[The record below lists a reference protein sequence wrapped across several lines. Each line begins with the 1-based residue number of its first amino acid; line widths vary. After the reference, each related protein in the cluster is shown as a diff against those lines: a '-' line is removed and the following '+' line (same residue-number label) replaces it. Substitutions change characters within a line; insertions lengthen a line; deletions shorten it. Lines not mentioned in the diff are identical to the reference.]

1 MECSKV
7 RQDTTLKQEKIPDKK
22 QIDYNTKS
30 QYISPRIKAK
40 RRASTGQNI
49 LLILY
54 KFRIKSSKVSPPGSK
69 NLPFICCFDFA
80 TASTV
85 TLEINIIISST
96 ESLSIR
102 YYLLHQYNQPTF
114 VSQDHQK
121 TTRHPITHKVDKE
134 FLNIHAYLLQNN

>member
-1 MECSKV
+1 MHPTFNLECNKV
-7 RQDTTLKQEKIPDKK
+7 RQDISVKQENIPDKK
-22 QIDYNTKS
+22 DIRYNATNQKITYNT
-30 QYISPRIKAK
+30 KAK
-40 RRASTGQNI
+40 RRTLNRTI
-49 LLILY
+49 LSSLFY

-102 YYLLHQYNQPTF
+102 YYLLHLYSQLAF
-114 VSQDHQK
+114 VS
-121 TTRHPITHKVDKE
+121 
-134 FLNIHAYLLQNN
+134 

>member
-1 MECSKV
+1 MHPTFNLECNKV
-7 RQDTTLKQEKIPDKK
+7 RQDISVKQENIPDKK
-22 QIDYNTKS
+22 GKKKGINRT
-30 QYISPRIKAK
+30 ISP
-40 RRASTGQNI
+40 SFF
-49 LLILY
+49 Y

-102 YYLLHQYNQPTF
+102 YYLLHLYSQLAF
-114 VSQDHQK
+114 VS
-121 TTRHPITHKVDKE
+121 
-134 FLNIHAYLLQNN
+134 

>member
-1 MECSKV
+1 MKTIFIIYHLFIASKLKCIQHSTWNATKLGRIYQLNKKTYRTKKTSDITLQIKRLHTIQ
-7 RQDTTLKQEKIPDKK
+7 RQKEGHQPD
-22 QIDYNTKS
+22 NFS
-30 QYISPRIKAK
+30 FLFL
-40 RRASTGQNI
+40 NI

-102 YYLLHQYNQPTF
+102 YYLLHLYSQLAF
-114 VSQDHQK
+114 VS
-121 TTRHPITHKVDKE
+121 
-134 FLNIHAYLLQNN
+134 